1 MNLSRQGV
9 PVDLTL
15 RQAIVNLCA
24 NGESIVKVSQRFGI
38 SYQTVWNILK
48 IFQQTGSV
56 ERKRG
61 GNNNRT
67 SRTDDV
73 IEYVEFLK
81 SVKPSIYPNEIR
93 KKLVEN
99 RVCLAENVPSNASV
113 SRIMTD
119 DLGYSYKILRQI
131 PAETDRPDVQEKVV
145 RYLAD
150 VCDIDVNNM
159 HFFDESSFVRTTG
172 NRKRGHS
179 AIGQPAYEVQK
190 YASNATYTLNLLHNV
205 HGVSHFNI
213 LRGASNGQE
222 LLNFF
227 EEALQVDRLGNSVL
241 KDGYV
246 VIMDNCGFHHAFA
259 VEPILHHMLF
269 RRGVRLIFQPPYHPV
284 YNTCEYCFHY
294 IKCWLRRFPLYTEHY
309 TEVAIAEAT
318 VRIGSG
324 VSGEF
329 FRQCGYI

>member
-1 MNLSRQGV
+1 MLSRQGV

-15 RQAIVNLCA
+15 RHAIVNLWA
-24 NGESIVKVSQRFGI
+24 NGESIVRVSQRFGI
-38 SYQTVWNILK
+38 TYQTVWNIVK
-48 IFQQTGSV
+48 IFEQTGSI
-56 ERKRG
+56 EPKRG
-61 GNNNRT
+61 RTTSNNRT

-73 IEYVEFLK
+73 IEYVGFLK
-81 SVKPSIYPNEIR
+81 SVKPSIYPSEIR
-93 KKLVEN
+93 RKLVEN
-99 RVCLAENVPSNASV
+99 RVCLAENVTSNASV

-119 DLGYSYKILRQI
+119 DLGHSYKILRQI

-150 VCDIDVNNM
+150 VCDIDAKNM
-159 HFFDESSFVRTTG
+159 HFFDESSFVKTSG

-205 HGVSHFNI
+205 HRVSHFNI
-213 LRGASNGQE
+213 LRGDSNGQE

-227 EEALQVDRLGNSVL
+227 EEALQEVDRLGNSVL
-241 KDGYV
+241 KDSDV
-246 VIMDNCGFHHAFA
+246 VIMDNCGCHHAFV
-259 VEPILHHMLF
+259 VEPILHHMLL
-269 RRGVRLIFQPPYHPV
+269 RRGIRLIFQPPYHPF

-318 VRIGSG
+318 ARIGPG
-324 VSGEF
+324 VS
-329 FRQCGYI
+329 I